1 LHLFVAT
8 NKMTAVSSTIQR
20 YLKQNRPFRTVEE
33 EVFLS
38 IQVAADLLMEP
49 WAAYLKEAAD
59 LTPAQYNVL
68 RILRGAGDN
77 GLWAGEI
84 GERLITRSPDVTRLI
99 DRLEKRKLVRR
110 KPDATDRRAVRVHI
124 TDAGREQV
132 AALDSKART
141 MLPSLLDRVPARKLT
156 ALRDELDTLL
166 ATLTDEDGG

>member
-1 LHLFVAT
+1 
-8 NKMTAVSSTIQR
+8 MSSAIQR
-20 YLKQNRPFRTVEE
+20 YLKQTRPFRTVEE

-49 WAAYLKEAAD
+49 WAAYLKETAD

-68 RILRGAGDN
+68 RILRGAGEN

-84 GERLITRSPDVTRLI
+84 GQRLVTRNPDVTRLI

-110 KPDATDRRAVRVHI
+110 RSDASDRRAVRVHI

-132 AALDSKART
+132 GALDSKART
-141 MLPSLLDRVPARKLT
+141 MLPSLLARLPARKLT

-166 ATLTDEDGG
+166 ATLTDESS

>member
-1 LHLFVAT
+1 
-8 NKMTAVSSTIQR
+8 VSSTIQR
-20 YLKQNRPFRTVEE
+20 YLKQTRPFRTVEE

-38 IQVAADLLMEP
+38 IQVAADVLMEP

-68 RILRGAGDN
+68 RILRGAGDE

-84 GERLITRSPDVTRLI
+84 GERLVARSPDVTRLI

-110 KPDATDRRAVRVHI
+110 RRDPVDRRAVRVHI

-132 AALDSKART
+132 AALDPKARS
-141 MLPSLLDRVPARKLT
+141 MLQGFLERVPARKLMT
-156 ALRDELDTLL
+156 LRNELDALL
-166 ATLTDEDGG
+166 AVLIDGT